1 MNILNEKQD
10 EAFKAMDRDSHED
23 DGHGEVDIHEFFRF
37 CKRMAAKAEIAR
49 LKSLGVKNKKKQDMK
64 EIRMRQDALRR
75 YCTHKGSGS
84 TGGTYTISIW
94 PSSYGV
100 GL

>member
-1 MNILNEKQD
+1 
-10 EAFKAMDRDSHED
+10 
-23 DGHGEVDIHEFFRF
+23 
-37 CKRMAAKAEIAR
+37 MAAKAEIAR